1 MKAITIILSLIT
13 GTLLYANEP
22 LWSDKERMD
31 NRKAVISGT
40 VKEIEKIKDQ
50 KTPKVQLM
58 RATISVDKVEK
69 GSELIEKKTIVIYY
83 EKSPLR
89 KPRLPILTEGD
100 SGRFYLRRDTG
111 LTDEVSFVLELASDV
126 QINPAAEQDT
136 APNR

>member
-1 MKAITIILSLIT
+1 
-13 GTLLYANEP
+13 
-22 LWSDKERMD
+22 
-31 NRKAVISGT
+31 
-40 VKEIEKIKDQ
+40 
-50 KTPKVQLM
+50 M

-126 QINPAAEQDT
+126 QINPVAEQDA